1 MQDRARTAAQEL
13 AQLKM
18 MMELDRQ
25 KKDWSDVLLRD
36 ALIPK
41 EWAALE
47 RTTPVRPRR
56 KKVTIAL
63 DEDVARWFHRLGEGY
78 HRRMN
83 GVLRTYMLAVMSKT
97 VLQEG
102 DWNRH
107 WEEIWGKAAPK
118 RKEEE

>member
-1 MQDRARTAAQEL
+1 MEDRARTAAQEL
-13 AQLKM
+13 AHLKM
-18 MMELDRQ
+18 MHELDKQ
-25 KKDWSDVLLRD
+25 KKDWSDILLRE
-36 ALIPK
+36 ALIPN
-41 EWAALE
+41 EWDKLE
-47 RTTPVRPRR
+47 RTAPVRPRR

-83 GVLRTYMLAVMSKT
+83 AVLRTYMLAVMSET
-97 VLQEG
+97 VLNQW

-118 RKEEE
+118 RKEE